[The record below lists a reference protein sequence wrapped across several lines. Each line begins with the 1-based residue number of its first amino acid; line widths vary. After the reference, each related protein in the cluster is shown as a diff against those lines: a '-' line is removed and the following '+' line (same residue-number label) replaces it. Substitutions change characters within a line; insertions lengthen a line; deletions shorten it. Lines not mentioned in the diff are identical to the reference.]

1 MTKRVQT
8 VLTHDG
14 HTSETETAHA
24 ILANRQTATTHCSVR
39 IVSRGERGQK
49 EVASNSKAVASA
61 TIFLHI
67 EQDIDNEVL
76 GDHSHVEDEGIDSLL
91 LCSCARSRAASTLR
105 SARTLGA

>member
-24 ILANRQTATTHCSVR
+24 ILANRQPTATTHCSVR

-91 LCSCARSRAASTLR
+91 LCSSAPLHTICTSRFNAVQ
-105 SARTLGA
+105 